1 MQQAQFKVS
10 FFLPVSSY
18 DTIKYSRPSTG
29 FSYCKWRKAGWG
41 LGTSNRA
48 QRRGR
53 RNLHGR
59 PGDQCWVPRL
69 SKLFPRPERLQ
80 IVKFN
85 WSVFSIV
92 SYSFQL
98 PGQNWVGPVS
108 LGERG
113 YKIVGMYKALVWLFS
128 TFVTIFF
135 PFLGCNLQQE
145 WVNFCLSTALESQ
158 SFCPNIISCA
168 PVNYF
173 LWYFISR
180 AVLVD
185 RSTHFFLLQ
194 RKFAW
199 KKICKALQCK
209 VRDSFLGSSV
219 VLLSMVFHFQG
230 RTGWQIN
237 TFFPPAEEVCLEEN
251 MQGTSM

>member
-1 MQQAQFKVS
+1 MDV
-10 FFLPVSSY
+10 LV
-18 DTIKYSRPSTG
+18 
-29 FSYCKWRKAGWG
+29 
-41 LGTSNRA
+41 
-48 QRRGR
+48 
-53 RNLHGR
+53 
-59 PGDQCWVPRL
+59 DQCWVPRL

-113 YKIVGMYKALVWLFS
+113 YKIVGMYKALIWLFS

-158 SFCPNIISCA
+158 SFCPNVISC
-168 PVNYF
+168 VHLLTTFYG
-173 LWYFISR
+173 ISFPGPYW
-180 AVLVD
+180 LTD
-185 RSTHFFLLQ
+185 QHIFSLLQ
-194 RKFAW
+194 RKPAW
-199 KKICKALQCK
+199 RKICKALQCK

-219 VLLSMVFHFQG
+219 VTSPLQHFQDDAV
-230 RTGWQIN
+230 QI
-237 TFFPPAEEVCLEEN
+237 V
-251 MQGTSM
+251 SHDV